1 MIIPSIGDRPLF
13 TPTPPPADHTWDY
26 TIEKSRFGLY
36 TSVLS
41 SDGTKMTTALTEEAC
56 RLVTDNIR
64 IPVMKGEFD
73 GYTSTLGSAVVDGK
87 L

>member
-1 MIIPSIGDRPLF
+1 MY
-13 TPTPPPADHTWDY
+13 DY

-41 SDGTKMTTALTEEAC
+41 DGTKMTTALTEESC
-56 RLVTDNIR
+56 RYVTDHIR

-73 GYTSTLGSAVVDGK
+73 GYTSTLGSAVVGGK